1 MADQWGIKAFSH
13 KNNGVSSGTC
23 TRDEHGLPQRH
34 RRETEKHASGGQ
46 GLSPCTPGSRMF
58 PTLVP
63 RVNHIR

>member
-1 MADQWGIKAFSH
+1 MS
-13 KNNGVSSGTC
+13 
-23 TRDEHGLPQRH
+23 RDEHGLPQRH